1 MKVGNLTG
9 HTEAGGVKMTWMNA
23 SLRAFVIFV
32 YFVVATV
39 WLPNFVVRLGP
50 VASASS
56 LVSDSVVLTVWGAGL
71 GVGLWLLRWAQRRGL
86 I

>member
-1 MKVGNLTG
+1 
-9 HTEAGGVKMTWMNA
+9 MTWMNA

-39 WLPNFVVRLGP
+39 WLPNFVVRLGS

-56 LVSDSVVLTVWGAGL
+56 FVKDSVVLAVWGVGL
-71 GVGLWLLRWAQRRGL
+71 GAGLWLLRSAQRRG
-86 I
+86 II